1 MAANIGN
8 PAGTVM
14 ISDGGAPRLISGY
27 AREIISG
34 GCFVFGS
41 TAANVV
47 SSGTNSFAASDIKF
61 CTNATGNA
69 VNGMALNTAA
79 SGAIIAVVRAGDVI
93 CLADGTVT
101 AGFPVVVTGVNAVR
115 DAPATGSQSAAILG
129 SGTVFPIGRAVTGAG
144 SEGYCIVH
152 LNL

>member
-1 MAANIGN
+1 MVANLGN
-8 PAGTVM
+8 PAGFVQVF
-14 ISDGGAPRLISGY
+14 DGGAPRILTGY

-47 SSGTNSFAASDIKF
+47 SSGTNSFVADDIKF
-61 CTNATGNA
+61 CTNASGNA
-69 VNGMALNTAA
+69 VNGMAISTAA
-79 SGAIIAVVRAGDVI
+79 SGAVVGVCTRGVVI

-101 AGFPVVVTGVNAVR
+101 AGGPVIVTGVNAVR
-115 DAPATGSQSAAILG
+115 DMVTGSQAAIIA
-129 SGTVFPIGRAVTGAG
+129 PIGRALTTAG
-144 SEGYCIVH
+144 SEGYCLVH

>member
-1 MAANIGN
+1 MVAALGN
-8 PAGTVM
+8 PAGLVM
-14 ISDGGAPRLISGY
+14 VADGGAPRIISGY

-47 SSGTNSFAASDIKF
+47 SSGTNSFTASDIKF
-61 CTNATGNA
+61 CTNATGNI

-79 SGAIIAVVRAGDVI
+79 SGAPIAVVTRGVVI

-101 AGFPVVVTGVNAVR
+101 AGAPVQVTGVNAVR
-115 DAPATGSQSAAILG
+115 DSTSNGSQSAAILG
-129 SGTVFPIGRAVTGAG
+129 SGTVFPVGRAITGAG
-144 SEGYCIVH
+144 SEGYCLVH